1 MEIME
6 EKTEAENMSYK
17 KMLKSILQTKPK
29 FNGALYY
36 TNKKGRYVMHS
47 IQNGKR
53 I

>member
-1 MEIME
+1 
-6 EKTEAENMSYK
+6 MSYK
-17 KMLKSILQTKPK
+17 KMLKSILQTQPK